1 MTLLEVLRRV
11 RYFLLRD
18 RYTSELEEEIRL
30 HRELRAERLQG
41 GGLAPDAA
49 RYAARRKF
57 GNTTNHLERS
67 RDMWGMDWLEHAMAD
82 LRFAVRRLRSRPAF
96 AASTILVA
104 ALGIGATTAVFSAV
118 DAALLRPLPFHKPAE
133 LVALPHVNIPFDPG
147 REPRFPAS
155 AYRYIDVTDIEGMK
169 DVFASVAG
177 YAPGGI
183 NLEDAN
189 APRRVR
195 VGVVTSSFFPTL
207 GVTPAR
213 GRVFT
218 AEEGRPGAPR
228 VVILSDALWR
238 TQFGG
243 RDILGQT
250 IVLHGRR
257 YDVIGVMPPRFS
269 FPAESELWIP
279 LSVPTTGETFSPFR
293 GYLPSEVIARLAPG
307 VSRETAMKRLQARW
321 ETMAPPA
328 QQGRKSNLA
337 ELVNEL
343 RGTGAVLHF
352 QASEIGTRKKAFLIL
367 LGATC
372 LLLLIAAANIANLL
386 LSDGASRRREVALR
400 EVMGA
405 TRSRIIRQ
413 LLAESVLLTLAGAA
427 LGLAAAPLALGLM
440 RTLLPGSLAGTAAIQ
455 IDLRVM
461 AFAIGLAVTTGIV
474 FGLWPALGTS
484 RVDPGEAI
492 KSGGGHGATSAR
504 LGATRRMLLTAE
516 LVLTTMLLVGS
527 GLMLKSFHRLVSQDF
542 GMQPE
547 GVGTVE
553 MAFAGAGSVELA
565 IAGTRARRMEIV
577 REVLRRLRAD
587 PRITSAGAVNDL
599 PLRGGGGIGVG
610 IELIGLPTPK
620 KNNFPR
626 YLIADSGYFR
636 AMGIP
641 LLSGRLFEASDDT
654 IGERVAIVSKA
665 MAENYWPNMSP
676 LGRTFYWAGD
686 TTHAYAVVGVVA
698 DVREGRADDTPG
710 PQLYFSMEERGL
722 SNLAL
727 VARSSLPPGQLLSR
741 LTSTVRA
748 VVPAQATFNLRMM
761 DEVIAKSVAPRRT
774 NTLLIGIF
782 GALALVLSAFGVY
795 AVVSFGVA
803 QRSREFGIRAAL
815 GADRRDI
822 LTLVGTDMAL
832 VVLVGLTIG
841 LAGAWALS
849 RVLASLLYEVQTHDV
864 AIYAVV
870 PLVLL
875 AVTLL
880 AILIPSLRATRVSP
894 TEVMR
899 AE

>member
-1 MTLLEVLRRV
+1 
-11 RYFLLRD
+11 
-18 RYTSELEEEIRL
+18 
-30 HRELRAERLQG
+30 
-41 GGLAPDAA
+41 
-49 RYAARRKF
+49 
-57 GNTTNHLERS
+57 
-67 RDMWGMDWLEHAMAD
+67 
-82 LRFAVRRLRSRPAF
+82 
-96 AASTILVA
+96 
-104 ALGIGATTAVFSAV
+104 
-118 DAALLRPLPFHKPAE
+118 
-133 LVALPHVNIPFDPG
+133 
-147 REPRFPAS
+147 
-155 AYRYIDVTDIEGMK
+155 
-169 DVFASVAG
+169 
-177 YAPGGI
+177 
-183 NLEDAN
+183 
-189 APRRVR
+189 
-195 VGVVTSSFFPTL
+195 
-207 GVTPAR
+207 
-213 GRVFT
+213 
-218 AEEGRPGAPR
+218 
-228 VVILSDALWR
+228 
-238 TQFGG
+238 
-243 RDILGQT
+243 
-250 IVLHGRR
+250 
-257 YDVIGVMPPRFS
+257 
-269 FPAESELWIP
+269 
-279 LSVPTTGETFSPFR
+279 
-293 GYLPSEVIARLAPG
+293 
-307 VSRETAMKRLQARW
+307 
-321 ETMAPPA
+321 
-328 QQGRKSNLA
+328 
-337 ELVNEL
+337 
-343 RGTGAVLHF
+343 
-352 QASEIGTRKKAFLIL
+352 
-367 LGATC
+367 
-372 LLLLIAAANIANLL
+372 
-386 LSDGASRRREVALR
+386 
-400 EVMGA
+400 MGA

-413 LLAESVLLTLAGAA
+413 LLVESVLLTLAGAA

-440 RTLLPGSLAGTAAIQ
+440 RTLLPGSLAGTAAVQ
-455 IDLRVM
+455 IDLRVL
-461 AFAIGLAVTTGIV
+461 AFALGLAVTTGIV

-504 LGATRRMLLTAE
+504 LGATRRVLLSAE
-516 LVLTTMLLVGS
+516 LMLTTMLLVGS

-553 MAFAGAGSVELA
+553 MAFAGAGSVELS

-587 PRITSAGAVNDL
+587 PQITAAGAVNDL
-599 PLRGGGGIGVG
+599 PLRGGGGIGIG

-620 KNNFPR
+620 QDNFPR

-665 MAENYWPNMSP
+665 TAEKYWPNMSP

-841 LAGAWALS
+841 LGGAWALS
-849 RVLASLLYEVQTHDV
+849 RVLASLLYEVETHD
-864 AIYAVV
+864 ASIYAVV

-875 AVTLL
+875 TVTLL